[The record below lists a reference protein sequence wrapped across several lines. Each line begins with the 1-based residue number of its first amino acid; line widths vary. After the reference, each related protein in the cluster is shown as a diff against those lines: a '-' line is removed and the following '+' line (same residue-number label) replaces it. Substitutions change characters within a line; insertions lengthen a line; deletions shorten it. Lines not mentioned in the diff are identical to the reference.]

1 MTSIWIILS
10 NPNDIDHS
18 FNPNQ
23 NLLSTFLVG
32 SPKPLI
38 PLAALPEIT
47 TEVTCDIQTW
57 GLWHWKELQ
66 IKDVQTA
73 RAKGSSGGWGQLCT
87 GKTFTVE
94 NNFYMALRRDCH
106 LHISG
111 QILGSLWIQNFKEIG
126 GTEKREEIKKNGC
139 LKKLEKLFRYE
150 RDN

>member
-94 NNFYMALRRDCH
+94 KQFLHGTQRRLSPTYFRSD
-106 LHISG
+106 SG
-111 QILGSLWIQNFKEIG
+111 IPLDSKLQRNWRDREKG
-126 GTEKREEIKKNGC
+126 G
-139 LKKLEKLFRYE
+139 
-150 RDN
+150 D